1 VTERLA
7 NPRNHQATWRIRRR
21 IINTTLVLCALQ
33 IIYLTIW
40 GADTR
45 LNETLALGAYT
56 LAGAVIG
63 AYVFGAAWE
72 DIRMKDSGSYGGGYS
87 SYPTTFDDR
96 PR

>member
-1 VTERLA
+1 MTERPT
-7 NPRNHQATWRIRRR
+7 NPRNAQATWRIRRR

-40 GADTR
+40 GQDTR

-72 DIRMKDSGSYGGGYS
+72 DIRMKDSSSGYGGYGG
-87 SYPTTFDDR
+87 YPTTFDDR